1 MSEAKR
7 KQKNAMFSG
16 RLQKSGDKLIY
27 TSTVQDKQYKEFVK
41 SLEEGQIVEIFM
53 DANKDTGTLAQIAKI
68 YKCIREIASE
78 TGDGVEE
85 VKIRVKRKA
94 GLCFKVDVEGELYMV
109 CKSFGDCSVEDLGLA
124 IQTIIEMGDYLN
136 MNLR

>member
-1 MSEAKR
+1 MSESKR

-16 RLQKSGDKLIY
+16 RLQKSGDKLLY
-27 TSTVQDKQYKEFVK
+27 TNSSQEKQYKEFIK
-41 SLEEGQIVEIFM
+41 GLEEGQIAEIFI

-68 YKCIREIASE
+68 YKCIREIANE

-85 VKIRVKRKA
+85 VKLLVKRKS
-94 GLCFKVDVEGELYMV
+94 GLCFKVDLEGETYMV
-109 CKSFGDCSVEDLGLA
+109 CKSFGDASSEDLSLV
-124 IQTIIEMGDYLN
+124 IQTIIEMGDHLN